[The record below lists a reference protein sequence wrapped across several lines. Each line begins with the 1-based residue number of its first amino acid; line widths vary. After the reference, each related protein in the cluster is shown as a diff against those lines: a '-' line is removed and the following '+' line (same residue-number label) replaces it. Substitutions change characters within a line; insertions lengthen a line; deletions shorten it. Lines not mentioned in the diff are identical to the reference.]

1 MSEQYDEHEQS
12 ERVKQWILKNGSNIL
27 TFILLIVAAISAWQ
41 WWQGKQNKDT
51 QETANQYQTFIAA
64 IEKPDVAKAT
74 VLGNAFIKN
83 YTKSDFAFLASLRM
97 AKMHLEQGKP
107 ELAISAL
114 ESAKSVAHN
123 PQQLELLAI
132 RKVQVSVSQANY
144 TQADK
149 QLKAF
154 KPQYYLAT
162 YDELQGDLALA
173 KNQTAQAASFY
184 QSALSKL
191 DTAASS
197 RMLIE
202 MKLSEAGGIASKP
215 SEIR

>member
-12 ERVKQWILKNGSNIL
+12 ERVKQWVLKNGSNIL

-51 QETANQYQTFIAA
+51 QEAANQYQTFIAA
-64 IEKPDVAKAT
+64 IEKPDLGKAI

-97 AKMHLEQGKP
+97 AKIYLAQGKP
-107 ELAISAL
+107 KLAMSTL
-114 ESAKSVAHN
+114 DNAKSVAHN

-132 RKVQVSVSQANY
+132 RTVQLSLSQANY
-144 TQADK
+144 QQAEK
-149 QLKAF
+149 QLNAL
-154 KPQYYLAT
+154 KPKFFVAT

-173 KNQTAQAASFY
+173 KNQTTQAAKHY

-191 DTAASS
+191 DASARS
-197 RMLIE
+197 RLLIE
-202 MKLSEAGGIASKP
+202 MKLSEAGGNASKP